1 MLFSAILIG
10 MRPRV
15 QWALLCRDVTMGEGG
30 LTMVS
35 ELVHVLPVQ
44 AAPARLWLVA
54 SIAGAPD
61 RTVPVTVRICPPR
74 DAPVVLPPRQVTFGP
89 DGFVEL
95 KAALPPVSLATPGT
109 FSVDLSLT
117 DDGRSAERV
126 AVRIAC

>member
-1 MLFSAILIG
+1 
-10 MRPRV
+10 
-15 QWALLCRDVTMGEGG
+15 
-30 LTMVS
+30 
-35 ELVHVLPVQ
+35 
-44 AAPARLWLVA
+44 
-54 SIAGAPD
+54 
-61 RTVPVTVRICPPR
+61 
-74 DAPVVLPPRQVTFGP
+74 VLPPRQVTFGP